1 MVGIESTLVWRA
13 FLCPQIVSWS
23 LRGRWWKFMKSCD
36 AMEFKVIYIFCEGNS
51 CANKLANLRIDKRHE
66 FWFPPSPTPPPPPPP
81 LFRISYSARGYC
93 INMVLETMKTYS
105 SEDCLTEEA
114 IVTKLRTCKWG
125 EFGEGGLL
133 WGECSSRHFEWF
145 DGNPLSHLLVKVKEL
160 YGLGDEVN
168 FRNATVSSGH
178 RARPLTLGTS
188 TQIGAIQTDGIPS
201 LLKVL
206 LPLSCNGLPVL

>member
-1 MVGIESTLVWRA
+1 
-13 FLCPQIVSWS
+13 
-23 LRGRWWKFMKSCD
+23 
-36 AMEFKVIYIFCEGNS
+36 
-51 CANKLANLRIDKRHE
+51 
-66 FWFPPSPTPPPPPPP
+66 
-81 LFRISYSARGYC
+81 
-93 INMVLETMKTYS
+93 MVLETMKTFS

-114 IVTKLRTCKWG
+114 IVTKLRTCQYHHLFLHTSLKQDSCGTCKWG

-145 DGNPLSHLLVKVKEL
+145 DGNPLSDLLVKVKEL

-168 FRNATVSSGH
+168 FRNTTVSSAH

-188 TQIGAIQTDGIPS
+188 TQIGAIQTEGIPS